1 MQSIHYDDPP
11 YEERIIFDLDEIGR
25 QGVRKMLVQALEA
38 EVEKPTC
45 YVEAAKGECDEHG
58 AGTCGAQRPGPEP
71 GGPVRGEDHRGED
84 AEGERPRRV
93 DRAASG

>member
-38 EVEKPTC
+38 EVEA
-45 YVEAAKGECDEHG
+45 YLL
-58 AGTCGAQRPGPEP
+58 CGGGQRG
-71 GGPVRGEDHRGED
+71 V
-84 AEGERPRRV
+84 
-93 DRAASG
+93 